1 MRLHILGICGTLMG
15 SVALLAKEI
24 GLSVSGSD
32 QNVYPPMSTQLRS
45 HGIEL
50 KEGYLPENLM
60 PDPDL
65 VVIGNAGLPRG
76 NAAVEYVLARGFDYI
91 SGAEWLG
98 RYVLKNRWVIAA
110 AGTHGKT
117 TTASMVAWILEY
129 AGLQPGFLIGGVP
142 ENFGLSARL
151 GAVQPGATRLNAAR
165 LSAAQPSAA
174 QLKHT
179 PFFVVEADE
188 YDTSYFDRRSKFL
201 HYRPRTVI
209 LNNLEYDHADIFPD
223 LAAIQQQFHLL
234 LRTIP
239 ANGLIVR
246 PKQDDNLDMV
256 IEQGCWTP
264 IETVGIS
271 DDSAHWSATA
281 ASGGFSEFDVQFGGQ
296 HQGRVQWQLLGEH
309 NAHNALAAITATRH
323 AGVKADISIAAL
335 CRFKGV
341 KRRME
346 LVGEVAASRIYDDFA
361 HHPTAIQTTLHG
373 LRSKVGREEIIAIIE
388 PASHTMR
395 EGVHQHALTDACLDA
410 DHVIWYRP
418 DNVLWDMSLPLQPG
432 QETIEV
438 MDRREQIID
447 KVVEKLHKP
456 GLTQHIVIM
465 SNSGFGGI
473 HAELIKRLRNHFE

>member
-1 MRLHILGICGTLMG
+1 MHLHILGICGTLMG
-15 SVALLAKEI
+15 SLALLAKEL
-24 GLSVSGSD
+24 GFSVSGSD
-32 QNVYPPMSTQLRS
+32 QNVYPPMSTQLES

-50 KEGYLPENLM
+50 KEGYLPSNLK

-65 VVIGNAGLPRG
+65 VMIGNAGLPRG
-76 NAAVEYVLARGFDYI
+76 NAAVEYVLERGFDYI

-98 RYVLKNRWVIAA
+98 RYVLKDRWVIAA

-142 ENFGLSARL
+142 GNFAVSARM
-151 GAVQPGATRLNAAR
+151 GAPRPAT
-165 LSAAQPSAA
+165 
-174 QLKHT
+174 T

-223 LAAIQQQFHLL
+223 LAAIEQQFHLL

-246 PKQDDNLDMV
+246 PQRDDNLDRV
-256 IEQGCWTP
+256 IERGCWTP
-264 IETVGIS
+264 IETFGIC
-271 DDSAHWSATA
+271 DDDPPLWSATPA
-281 ASGGFSEFDVQFGGQ
+281 NDACTEFEVQFDGAMQ
-296 HQGRVQWQLLGEH
+296 DSVLWQLLGRH
-309 NAHNALAAITATRH
+309 NAHNALAAIAAARH
-323 AGVKADISIAAL
+323 AGVEAQVSIAAL
-335 CRFKGV
+335 SQFKGV

-346 LVGEVAASRIYDDFA
+346 LVGDVAESRIYDDFA
-361 HHPTAIQTTLHG
+361 HHPTAIQTTLNG
-373 LRSKVGREEIIAIIE
+373 LRAKVGRQEIIAIIE

-395 EGVHQHALTDACLDA
+395 KGVHQQALGDACLDA

-418 DNVLWDMSLPLQPG
+418 DGVQWDMSMLLRAG
-432 QETIEV
+432 QDTVKV
-438 MDRREQIID
+438 MARREQIID
-447 KVVEKLHKP
+447 WVVNKLHKP
-456 GLTQHIVIM
+456 DLPQHFVVM
-465 SNSGFGGI
+465 SNGGFGGI
-473 HAELIKRLRNHFE
+473 HQQLVKKIAAR

>member
-1 MRLHILGICGTLMG
+1 MHLHILGICGTLMG
-15 SVALLAKEI
+15 SLALLAKEL
-24 GLSVSGSD
+24 GFSVSGSD
-32 QNVYPPMSTQLRS
+32 QNVYPPMSTQLQS

-50 KEGYLPENLM
+50 REGYLPENLT

-65 VVIGNAGLPRG
+65 VMIGNAGLPRG
-76 NAAVEYVLARGFDYI
+76 NAAVEYVLTKGFDYI

-98 RYVLKNRWVIAA
+98 RYVLRNRWVIAA

-117 TTASMVAWILEY
+117 TTASMVAWILAY

-142 ENFGLSARL
+142 ENFALSARL
-151 GAVQPGATRLNAAR
+151 GAVQPNAAR
-165 LSAAQPSAA
+165 P
-174 QLKHT
+174 KHT

-246 PKQDDNLDMV
+246 PKQDDNLDRV

-264 IETVGIS
+264 IETVAVS
-271 DDSAHWSATA
+271 DASAHWSTTA
-281 ASGGFSEFDVQFGGQ
+281 ASRGFSEFDVQRSGQ

-309 NAHNALAAITATRH
+309 NAHNALAAIAAARH
-323 AGVKADISIAAL
+323 AGVKADVSIAAL
-335 CRFKGV
+335 CQFKGV

-346 LVGEVAASRIYDDFA
+346 LIGEVAASRIYDDFA

-418 DNVLWDMSLPLQPG
+418 ENILWDMSLLLQPG
-432 QETIEV
+432 QESIQV

-447 KVVEKLHKP
+447 NVVEKLHKP
-456 GLTQHIVIM
+456 GLAQHIVIM
-465 SNSGFGGI
+465 SNGGFGGI
-473 HAELIKRLRNHFE
+473 HAELVKRLRNHLE